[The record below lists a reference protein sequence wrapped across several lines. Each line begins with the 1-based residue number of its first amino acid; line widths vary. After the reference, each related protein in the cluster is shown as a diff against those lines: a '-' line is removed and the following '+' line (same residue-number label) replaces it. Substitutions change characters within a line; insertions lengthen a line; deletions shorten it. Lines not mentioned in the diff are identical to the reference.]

1 MSLLVRPAAATDIPA
16 IAAIYGPAVLTG
28 TASFE
33 VDPPDEAEMLRRFE
47 AITGAGYPYFV
58 AEFEGRI
65 AGYAYASAYRTR
77 PGYRFTVE
85 DSVYVATDAQGKGVG
100 KALLERVIARCRDDG
115 FRLMIAVIGDSA
127 NFASI
132 TLHRR
137 LGFRY
142 CGTIHSVGYKFGRW
156 LDSVTM
162 ELPLGEGD
170 RSTPA
175 ERSK

>member
-1 MSLLVRPAAATDIPA
+1 MNLIVRPATTADIPD
-16 IAAIYGPAVLTG
+16 ITTIYGPAVLTG

-33 VDPPDEAEMLRRFE
+33 VDPPDEAEMLRRCE

-58 AEFEGRI
+58 AEVNGRV

-85 DSVYVATDAQGKGVG
+85 DSVYVAQDAQGKGVG
-100 KALLERVIARCRDDG
+100 KALLERVIAKSRDDG

-127 NFASI
+127 NFGSI
-132 TLHRR
+132 ILHRR

-156 LDSVTM
+156 LDSVMM